1 MHMATPQ
8 HVAVGIGQALKSF
21 SGKFC
26 CRRAERLRKIRRCTY
41 ENHGGDSIGLHGG
54 DVKQSFCAHAHADGL
69 GSRDSKMIEQRQ
81 EIPRTLAECE
91 ALGGI
96 RGSAVPAQ
104 IWHYN
109 AIAVRI
115 RSKNVAP
122 IVADTHASVQ
132 KQ

>member
-1 MHMATPQ
+1 E
-8 HVAVGIGQALKSF
+8 
-21 SGKFC
+21 
-26 CRRAERLRKIRRCTY
+26 RRRKIRRCTY
-41 ENHGGDSIGLHGG
+41 ENHGCDSIGLHGG

-69 GSRDSKMIEQRQ
+69 GSRDSKMVEQCQ
-81 EIPRTLAECE
+81 DIPRTLAECE

-96 RGSAVPAQ
+96 RRAPVPAE
-104 IWHYN
+104 IWHYD

-115 RSKNVAP
+115 RGKDVAP